1 MAVKSVVD
9 IDLNDEKFKRFTEQ
23 YSRYQEALKSQPGE
37 WKDAEKAAGG
47 TDEIIVKILAAFM
60 AMGSFHES
68 LREEDE
74 KDNKVL
80 KQKLSLWQKIQK
92 ESLNTMHHVED
103 TAKWFLK
110 WGSIGFGLSLAG
122 LFGLRSIAEDVS
134 EQRNQ
139 ALGLDTGIGSPAAFA
154 RHQGRYFSNPEQVLE
169 GAFTARSNISSPAY
183 QAIASLGINPHQ
195 STVAVAN
202 QLLLKIQDMA
212 KAMPQ
217 QQVGNLLLEY
227 PGLSQFGIGLQDL
240 ERLRGIST
248 GELKGQ
254 IAAYGPDVRQAG
266 LTGRQGLAYA
276 NFLSSINTTF
286 AGLKKAVESDLVPL
300 LGPIERLIQH
310 LGKDLS
316 MLLRGKAAADAI
328 NSFASAIDH
337 FSNYVV
343 SGTFTKDVA
352 SFEDG
357 METFLNVVGFSAHA
371 VAHPLDT
378 LGGGISDI
386 GQSIADW
393 AKSKTVA
400 AHGGDVNWQRSL
412 PGTPSATKPVVHK
425 VQAVSHVQVTVRN
438 ATGADLNTSINGL
451 NGGAG

>member
-1 MAVKSVVD
+1 VAIKSVVD
-9 IDLNDEKFKRFTEQ
+9 IDLNEEKFKRFTDQ
-23 YSRYQEALKSQPGE
+23 YSKYQEALKSQPGE

-47 TDEIIVKILAAFM
+47 ADDVVVKILAAFM

-80 KQKLSLWQKIQK
+80 KQKLSLWEKIQK

-122 LFGLRSIAEDVS
+122 LFGLRSVAEDVS

-139 ALGLDTGIGSPAAFA
+139 ALGLDVGIGSPAAFA

-169 GAFTARSNISSPAY
+169 GAFTARSNVASPAY

-202 QLLLKIQDMA
+202 QLLLKIQAMA

-254 IAAYGPDVRQAG
+254 IAAYAPDVRAAG

-276 NFLSSINTTF
+276 NFLSSINATF
-286 AGLKKAVESDLVPL
+286 AGMKKAVESDLVPL
-300 LGPIERLIQH
+300 LGPIERIAKA
-310 LGKDLS
+310 LGS
-316 MLLRGKAAADAI
+316 AVSQFLRSKFVVTALNDIATEI
-328 NSFASAIDH
+328 EKFA
-337 FSNYVV
+337 NEV
-343 SGTFTKDVA
+343 SGKKFSDSIGRLESFVQTIDSLGTDISNAAKPFTWSFGHVGNWLGEGAGWVSTNFQRELDNARARVSKQNQA
-352 SFEDG
+352 SNPRPQKIQA
-357 METFLNVVGFSAHA
+357 TSHITLSVR
-371 VAHPLDT
+371 HPP
-378 LGGGISDI
+378 
-386 GQSIADW
+386 
-393 AKSKTVA
+393 
-400 AHGGDVNWQRSL
+400 GGDLITTV
-412 PGTPSATKPVVHK
+412 SAM
-425 VQAVSHVQVTVRN
+425 
-438 ATGADLNTSINGL
+438 